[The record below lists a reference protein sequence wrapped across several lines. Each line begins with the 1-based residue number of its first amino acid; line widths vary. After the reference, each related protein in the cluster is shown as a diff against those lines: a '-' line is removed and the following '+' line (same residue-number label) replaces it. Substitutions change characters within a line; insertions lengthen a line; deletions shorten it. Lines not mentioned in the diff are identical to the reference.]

1 MGLPAKK
8 ENGKVAEKVQGKS
21 EPKEEDFGL
30 DDDEEAFLEA
40 AMEAEKNLLQIPKE
54 EPSKEALEVPK
65 ELEADMND
73 ADDVKKRG
81 I

>member
-1 MGLPAKK
+1 VGLPAKK
-8 ENGKVAEKVQGKS
+8 ENGKVAEKEKAKC

-40 AMEAEKNLLQIPKE
+40 AMEAEKSLSQIPKE

-73 ADDVKKRG
+73 ADGVKKRVL
-81 I
+81 